1 MKPRG
6 ISLFAQTIVLLLLA
20 LMLAQ
25 FVNVAMILLRP
36 VPRPEVYSLS
46 DIGDVLAG
54 RARDGRLHDG
64 RNDLVRIAV
73 ADVQVPDGMT
83 QDPRFTARL
92 ARSIG
97 QPVSAVQLWYQ
108 ADQNASFPFRRRGS
122 NADRGVMVRRGEPFF
137 FNAVYAAAK
146 SDRGWWIVRS
156 RPRPF
161 LSEWQRWTIV
171 WFGLSTLLLLPVA
184 WVFARRSTGPM
195 RRFVEAAD
203 HFGRDE
209 AVPLLPV
216 EGPRE
221 LRTTAEAF
229 NRMQARIDA
238 QIRERTSMIGAIA
251 HDLRTPLARI
261 AFRIESADDAMR
273 EKVQADVDQMRAMIA
288 DTLAFVRG
296 TNPPIR
302 PQTID
307 LAALIRRI
315 AEVAADTGRAVRFA
329 GSPSV
334 KVMGDALALERLLDN
349 LINNAIAFAGAAEIE
364 LAIENDRAVVL
375 VRDRGPGLSEAM
387 LSRAFDPFERGD
399 PSRSRATGGVGLGL
413 TIAQAIARS
422 HGGELSL
429 ANRPGG
435 GLDARLAL
443 RLAG

>member
-1 MKPRG
+1 MNARG
-6 ISLFAQTIVLLLLA
+6 ISLFAQTMVLLVLA

-25 FVNVAMILLRP
+25 VVNVGMFLLRAP
-36 VPRPEVYSLS
+36 PRPQIYSLS

-54 RARDGRLHDG
+54 RAGAHRI
-64 RNDLVRIAV
+64 DLMRSAV
-73 ADVQVPDGMT
+73 TELAVPEGLT
-83 QDPRFTARL
+83 QDPRFTAGL

-97 QPVSAVQLWYQ
+97 RPVAAVRLWYQ
-108 ADQNASFPFRRRGS
+108 ADHSASFPFRRRGGD
-122 NADRGVMVRRGEPFF
+122 ADRGVMIRRGEPLF
-137 FNAVYAAAK
+137 FNAVIAAAR
-146 SDRGWWIVRS
+146 SDRGWWVVRT

-171 WFGLSTLLLLPVA
+171 WFGVSTLLLLPMA
-184 WVFARRSTGPM
+184 WIFARRSTGPM

-203 HFGRDE
+203 RFGRDE

-221 LRTTAEAF
+221 LRTTAQAF

-288 DTLAFVRG
+288 DTMAFVRG
-296 TNPPIR
+296 TNTPIR
-302 PQTID
+302 PETID
-307 LAALIRRI
+307 LAALIVRI
-315 AEVAADTGRAVRFA
+315 ADVAADTGRAVRFA
-329 GSPSV
+329 GSPPV
-334 KVMGDALALERLLDN
+334 TVTGDALALERLLDN
-349 LINNAIAFAGAAEIE
+349 LINNSIAFAGAAEIE
-364 LAIENDRAVVL
+364 LATQEARAIVL

-413 TIAQAIARS
+413 TIARAIARS
-422 HGGELSL
+422 HGGELTL

-443 RLAG
+443 PLAG